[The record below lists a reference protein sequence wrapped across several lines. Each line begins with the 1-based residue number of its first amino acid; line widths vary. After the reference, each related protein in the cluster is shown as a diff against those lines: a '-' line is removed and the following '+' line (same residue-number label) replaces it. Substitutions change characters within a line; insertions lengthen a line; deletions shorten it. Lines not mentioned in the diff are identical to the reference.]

1 MWVSSFFREDGEGG
15 RIFYN
20 LFQMDGKKEVKKE
33 DIFFVLTVLLKKH
46 GSLYNSTHGLIHE
59 KYSLLILLKLYF
71 KLKHAKKMTDFPEEI
86 NETKVFKQILTIYR

>member
-1 MWVSSFFREDGEGG
+1 MRGGKINVGELFFREDWEGG

-46 GSLYNSTHGLIHE
+46 GRLYNSTHG
-59 KYSLLILLKLYF
+59 Y
-71 KLKHAKKMTDFPEEI
+71 T
-86 NETKVFKQILTIYR
+86 

>member
-46 GSLYNSTHGLIHE
+46 GRLYNSTHG
-59 KYSLLILLKLYF
+59 Y
-71 KLKHAKKMTDFPEEI
+71 T
-86 NETKVFKQILTIYR
+86 